1 MNISI
6 LYIVSIL
13 PPYIGGAAVDYNL
26 IIDSLLKYHKDG
38 INRIEVI
45 TESGCKI
52 PKDNKLIIKD
62 ILHRYD
68 SSTKKNKILQ
78 FINYLILIKNILSSK
93 YDIIHIHARYVYSKY
108 FGKIIWWALYFN
120 NTTIVIDIR
129 DKFYNNYGS
138 KHNYLVCSDGLYDY
152 YKWIDNKEL
161 IHYPIIKN
169 NYKSTI
175 KAKYKIGYFG
185 NISLDKGVIELIQ
198 GYLQYRMISNKPM
211 ELHLWGCIN
220 LDSKHTQYIYKR
232 NVIYNGIISN
242 EDVYNEIQ
250 KCHCIILPSV
260 NEGLPRICIEAISMN
275 KLIYVHKNIREI
287 TEYIPS
293 ANVLPDL
300 EISTI
305 SNCLLNAEKQD
316 TFVKYN
322 YDINK
327 HNLKTVSLKM
337 YNYYKNIINI
347 T

>member
-1 MNISI
+1 MKKKIAILGSTGSI
-6 LYIVSIL
+6 GKSTL
-13 PPYIGGAAVDYNL
+13 
-26 IIDSLLKYHKDG
+26 
-38 INRIEVI
+38 EVI
-45 TESGCKI
+45 
-52 PKDNKLIIKD
+52 
-62 ILHRYD
+62 
-68 SSTKKNKILQ
+68 KKNKKDFNIVLLSANNNYRDL
-78 FINYLILIKNILSSK
+78 INQ
-93 YDIIHIHARYVYSKY
+93 AKY
-108 FGKIIWWALYFN
+108 FDAEN
-120 NTTIVIDIR
+120 V
-129 DKFYNNYGS
+129 
-138 KHNYLVCSDGLYDY
+138 
-152 YKWIDNKEL
+152 
-161 IHYPIIKN
+161 IIKN
-169 NYKSTI
+169 EKFYEKVKNSLKKNKTKVYS
-175 KAKYKIGYFG
+175 G